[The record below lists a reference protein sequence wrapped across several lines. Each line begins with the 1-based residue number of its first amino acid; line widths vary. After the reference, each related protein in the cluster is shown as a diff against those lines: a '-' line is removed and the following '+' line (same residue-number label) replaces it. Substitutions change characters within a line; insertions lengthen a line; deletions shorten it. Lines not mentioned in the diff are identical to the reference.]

1 MYLRISFFFRFVH
14 SAPQKK
20 RDEEGTFSTKKTFF
34 RFLRERRER
43 HTEKRDTRVT
53 RGRRRDEEKNRATTF
68 FAMTTT
74 TFFFPSGG
82 GGGGARGFGGSGGVL
97 CKDGNASTT
106 LTRINL
112 SRGTSSSSS
121 SGRDMGRRRS
131 LVVAPRGAASRGG
144 ESALKKGE
152 QYYVGGGK
160 WIRDQDGLGNAE
172 TKLVSDTGRDAFV
185 GGFAGGEKRLLEY
198 KRALNEAGA
207 GDKAKKKKK
216 QRKETKDVVLAK
228 DFNNAAGGIFYGEV
242 GLQSWKETGRIPTR
256 SKEATVGWGPPVLL
270 AAAAAAGVTYKTTG
284 ALTVDAVTKT
294 VESVSSGVSNIDGVV
309 GKIGGAVGALDKGA
323 SALPT
328 QAALVGFG
336 VLASYALL
344 GKIMNTAKK
353 TSGDFVKI
361 ALFVTITWTIA
372 KQILQ

>member
-1 MYLRISFFFRFVH
+1 
-14 SAPQKK
+14 
-20 RDEEGTFSTKKTFF
+20 
-34 RFLRERRER
+34 
-43 HTEKRDTRVT
+43 
-53 RGRRRDEEKNRATTF
+53 
-68 FAMTTT
+68 
-74 TFFFPSGG
+74 
-82 GGGGARGFGGSGGVL
+82 
-97 CKDGNASTT
+97 
-106 LTRINL
+106 
-112 SRGTSSSSS
+112 
-121 SGRDMGRRRS
+121 MGRRRS

-144 ESALKKGE
+144 ERALKKGE

-336 VLASYALL
+336 VLALYALL

>member
-1 MYLRISFFFRFVH
+1 MCIQHHKKRETKALFR
-14 SAPQKK
+14 QKK
-20 RDEEGTFSTKKTFF
+20 LF
-34 RFLRERRER
+34 RFLRERE
-43 HTEKRDTRVT
+43 RDTQRNET
-53 RGRRRDEEKNRATTF
+53 PESRGRQRDEEKNRATF
-68 FAMTTT
+68 FAMTT
-74 TFFFPSGG
+74 TFFFPSGSS
-82 GGGGARGFGGSGGVL
+82 GARGFGGSGGV
-97 CKDGNASTT
+97 CKDGNASMT

-121 SGRDMGRRRS
+121 SGRDIGRRRS
-131 LVVAPRGAASRGG
+131 LVAPRGAASRGG

-336 VLASYALL
+336 VLALYALL

>member
-1 MYLRISFFFRFVH
+1 M
-14 SAPQKK
+14 
-20 RDEEGTFSTKKTFF
+20 
-34 RFLRERRER
+34 
-43 HTEKRDTRVT
+43 
-53 RGRRRDEEKNRATTF
+53 
-68 FAMTTT
+68 
-74 TFFFPSGG
+74 
-82 GGGGARGFGGSGGVL
+82 
-97 CKDGNASTT
+97 T

-121 SGRDMGRRRS
+121 GRDIGRRRS
-131 LVVAPRGAASRGG
+131 LVAPRGAASRGG

-294 VESVSSGVSNIDGVV
+294 VESVSSGVSNIDIDGVV
-309 GKIGGAVGALDKGA
+309 GKVGDAVGALDKGA

-336 VLASYALL
+336 VLALYALL

>member
-1 MYLRISFFFRFVH
+1 VYLRISFFFRFVH

-53 RGRRRDEEKNRATTF
+53 RGRRRDEEKNRATF
-68 FAMTTT
+68 FAMTTTT
-74 TFFFPSGG
+74 TFFFPSGS
-82 GGGGARGFGGSGGVL
+82 GGGGAR
-97 CKDGNASTT
+97 ASMT

-112 SRGTSSSSS
+112 SRGTSS

-336 VLASYALL
+336 VLALYALL

>member
-1 MYLRISFFFRFVH
+1 
-14 SAPQKK
+14 
-20 RDEEGTFSTKKTFF
+20 
-34 RFLRERRER
+34 
-43 HTEKRDTRVT
+43 
-53 RGRRRDEEKNRATTF
+53 
-68 FAMTTT
+68 
-74 TFFFPSGG
+74 
-82 GGGGARGFGGSGGVL
+82 
-97 CKDGNASTT
+97 
-106 LTRINL
+106 
-112 SRGTSSSSS
+112 
-121 SGRDMGRRRS
+121 MGRRRS

-216 QRKETKDVVLAK
+216 QRKETKDAVLAK

-309 GKIGGAVGALDKGA
+309 GKIGGAVGTLDKGA

-336 VLASYALL
+336 VLALYALL

>member
-20 RDEEGTFSTKKTFF
+20 RDEEGTFSTKKTLSFVF
-34 RFLRERRER
+34 CEREE
-43 HTEKRDTRVT
+43 RDTQRNE
-53 RGRRRDEEKNRATTF
+53 RPESHGRRDEEKNRATF
-68 FAMTTT
+68 FAMTT
-74 TFFFPSGG
+74 TFFFPS
-82 GGGGARGFGGSGGVL
+82 GGGGARGFGGSGGV
-97 CKDGNASTT
+97 CKDGNASMT

-112 SRGTSSSSS
+112 SRGTSSSS

-336 VLASYALL
+336 VLALYALL

>member
-1 MYLRISFFFRFVH
+1 MVLVE
-14 SAPQKK
+14 A
-20 RDEEGTFSTKKTFF
+20 
-34 RFLRERRER
+34 
-43 HTEKRDTRVT
+43 
-53 RGRRRDEEKNRATTF
+53 
-68 FAMTTT
+68 
-74 TFFFPSGG
+74 
-82 GGGGARGFGGSGGVL
+82 GGV
-97 CKDGNASTT
+97 CKDGNASMT

-112 SRGTSSSSS
+112 SRGTSSSS
-121 SGRDMGRRRS
+121 GRDIGRRS
-131 LVVAPRGAASRGG
+131 LVAPRGAASRGG

-336 VLASYALL
+336 VLALYALL

>member
-1 MYLRISFFFRFVH
+1 
-14 SAPQKK
+14 
-20 RDEEGTFSTKKTFF
+20 
-34 RFLRERRER
+34 
-43 HTEKRDTRVT
+43 
-53 RGRRRDEEKNRATTF
+53 
-68 FAMTTT
+68 MT
-74 TFFFPSGG
+74 S
-82 GGGGARGFGGSGGVL
+82 
-97 CKDGNASTT
+97 
-106 LTRINL
+106 TRINL

-121 SGRDMGRRRS
+121 SGRDTGRRRS
-131 LVVAPRGAASRGG
+131 LVAPRGAASRGG
-144 ESALKKGE
+144 ESNALKKGE

-207 GDKAKKKKK
+207 GDKVKKKKK

-336 VLASYALL
+336 VLALYALL